1 MEILNTTIKTIYL
14 PMFQL
19 QENFSLKN
27 YNTMGLD
34 VSARFFFEYES
45 LDELVELLKSGKAK
59 EHPCLVM
66 GGGSN
71 LLFVSDFNGLVL
83 HSGISDID
91 VVDESSDEVIV
102 AAGAGVLWDH
112 LVAWSIE
119 NGLGGLENLSLIPG
133 TVGAAPVQNIGAYG
147 VELKDVFYRAEGVY
161 LASGESFAIAPHAC
175 EFGYRYSVFK
185 GALKNQVVLTRV
197 FFRLSRKPVF
207 KIEYGSV
214 KEELAMLGETSLTN
228 IRKAII
234 NIRSAKL
241 PDTTEMG
248 NVGSFFKNP
257 VITKQHYNT
266 LKQTYPQMPYYATG
280 QEGLVKIPAGWLIEK
295 SGWKG
300 RSLGRAG
307 VHHQQALVLV
317 NLGGASGQEILE
329 LASRIES
336 DIYNQF
342 TIQLEKEV
350 NVITS

>member
-1 MEILNTTIKTIYL
+1 MLQIK
-14 PMFQL
+14 
-19 QENFSLKN
+19 ENFSLKR

-34 VSARFFFEYES
+34 VKTRFFFEFTS
-45 LDELVELLKSGKAK
+45 LDELIELLKSDMAK
-59 EHPCLVM
+59 QHPCLVM

-83 HSGISDID
+83 HSGITGID
-91 VVDESSDEVIV
+91 VVDESGDEVIV
-102 AAGAGVLWDH
+102 AAGAGVLWDD
-112 LVAWSIE
+112 LVAWSVE

-161 LASGESFAIAPHAC
+161 LRSGELFSIAPQGC

-185 GALKNQVVLTRV
+185 GSLKGQVALTRV
-197 FFRLSRKPVF
+197 FFKLTRKPVF
-207 KIEYGSV
+207 RIDYGSV
-214 KEELAMLGETSLTN
+214 RDELARMGEVNLAN
-228 IRKAII
+228 IREAII
-234 NIRSAKL
+234 NIRSSKL
-241 PDTTEMG
+241 PDTSKMG

-257 VITKQHYNT
+257 VITTTHFQNLQQK
-266 LKQTYPQMPYYATG
+266 YPQIPFYESG
-280 QEGLVKIPAGWLIEK
+280 SEGFVKVPAGWLIEQA
-295 SGWKG
+295 GWKG

-317 NLGGASGQEILE
+317 NLGGAGGSEILE

-336 DIYNQF
+336 DIKRLFN
-342 TIQLEKEV
+342 IHLEKEV